1 MRDDVNTDDDQ
12 VVSSILCKIRL
23 LRLTKENVI
32 LILCK
37 YFKRTHFINWCADNF
52 SFVFS
57 LGRK

>member
-37 YFKRTHFINWCADNF
+37 YFKRTHFINWCAD